1 MMQLLCKENNLE
13 YTGSG
18 YLQCRKHVECPKEKN
33 NRILGF
39 DCIVYID
46 NIPNGCKIDIPE
58 QKSTNDNL
66 IKINVAS
73 IQGLNKN
80 GHTVT
85 DKRPTIQIVPASE
98 QVE

>member
-1 MMQLLCKENNLE
+1 MMQLLCGENNLE

-18 YLQCRKHVECPKEKN
+18 FLQCRKHVECPKEKN

-46 NIPNGCKIDIPE
+46 NIPSGCKIYIPE
-58 QKSTNDNL
+58 QRSTNDNL

-73 IQGLNKN
+73 IQDLNKN
-80 GHTVT
+80 GHTVV
-85 DKRPTIQIVPASE
+85 DKKHTIQIVPASE
-98 QVE
+98 QIG

>member
-1 MMQLLCKENNLE
+1 MMQLLCEENNLE

-18 YLQCRKHVECPKEKN
+18 FLQCRKHVECPKEKN

-46 NIPNGCKIDIPE
+46 NIPNGCNIDISE

-73 IQGLNKN
+73 IQDLNKN
-80 GHTVT
+80 HVVT
-85 DKRPTIQIVPASE
+85 DKKHTIQIVPASE
-98 QVE
+98 QIG

>member
-1 MMQLLCKENNLE
+1 MMQLLCEENNLE

-18 YLQCRKHVECPKEKN
+18 YLQCRKHVECPKGKN

-58 QKSTNDNL
+58 QKSIDDNL
-66 IKINVAS
+66 IKITS
-73 IQGLNKN
+73 IQDLIKN
-80 GHTVT
+80 GNTVA
-85 DKRPTIQIVPASE
+85 DKRHMQIVPASE